1 VGRPGS
7 SAQKKSRRHNHRH
20 VKIHRNYTV
29 EDTARLFG
37 VHKNTIR
44 LWIKLGL
51 PIINDRR
58 PFLIPGLDL
67 ANFLQ
72 ARRGTRKQPCAP
84 GFIYCVKCRAPK
96 TPALK
101 MADYVPITATGGNLR
116 GICPE
121 CETLIHRR
129 VSLVKLDQVRGELEI
144 TLPQAERHI
153 RESRAPSLNCDSGS
167 RG

>member
-1 VGRPGS
+1 MIFKAGLPRTRASDRRRRRAWQPPSLPGKRLVDRSGS
-7 SAQKKSRRHNHRH
+7 SAQKKGRRHNHRH

-37 VHKNTIR
+37 VHKNTVR
-44 LWIKLGL
+44 LWIKQGL

-67 ANFLQ
+67 ANFLE

-84 GFIYCVKCRAPK
+84 GFIYCVKCRTPK

-101 MADYVPITATGGNLR
+101 MADYVPITAAGATS
-116 GICPE
+116 E
-121 CETLIHRR
+121 A
-129 VSLVKLDQVRGELEI
+129 S
-144 TLPQAERHI
+144 
-153 RESRAPSLNCDSGS
+153 APSVKRSSIGGS
-167 RG
+167 AC